1 MGDITGGFFDRI
13 GAMITQILF
22 WSFIGSVA
30 SLGGGIL
37 LALRKK
43 AFSHEQS
50 LLLISFAAGVLLS
63 TAFFDLL
70 PEAGINLSLPGVLA
84 GIIFLFLLEKFLWYH
99 HHDEEHEGHRR
110 TPVLIT
116 VGDTVHNF
124 IDGVVIAGTF
134 MVAPVTG
141 IVTALAVAAH
151 EIPHEMADFGV
162 LLTKGWARKK
172 VILVNLVSA
181 GASLI
186 GATLMYYLGRQTEG
200 TLPVLLSFSGGMFIY
215 LACSDLIP
223 ELHHGHAERKAD
235 SLWQL
240 VVFGVGIIIVLVLKG
255 WLQHI

>member
-1 MGDITGGFFDRI
+1 MI
-13 GAMITQILF
+13 GQILF
-22 WSFIGSVA
+22 WSFVGSVV

-70 PEAGINLSLPGVLA
+70 PEAGEKLSLVAVLG
-84 GIIFLFLLEKFLWYH
+84 GIVFLFLLEKFLWYH

-110 TPVLIT
+110 TPILIT

-134 MVAPVTG
+134 MVAPATG

-162 LLTKGWARKK
+162 LMTRGWARKK

-181 GASLI
+181 GTSLM
-186 GATLMYYLGRQTEG
+186 GAALMYYLRRQIEG
-200 TLPVLLSFSGGMFIY
+200 LLPALLSFSGGMFIY

-223 ELHHGHAERKAD
+223 ELHHGHAERKVD

-240 VVFGVGIIIVLVLKG
+240 ATFGMGIAVVWGLIRILEG
-255 WLQHI
+255 

>member
-1 MGDITGGFFDRI
+1 MGQI
-13 GAMITQILF
+13 GQILL

-43 AFSHEQS
+43 AFTHEQS
-50 LLLISFAAGVLLS
+50 LLLISFAAGVLLA

-70 PEAGINLSLPGVLA
+70 PEAIGQIGQLGQIGQIWGWTLA

-99 HHDEEHEGHRR
+99 HHDEEHEGHKR
-110 TPVLIT
+110 TPLLIT

-124 IDGVVIAGTF
+124 IDGVIIAGTF
-134 MVAPVTG
+134 LASPVTG

-172 VILVNLVSA
+172 VILVNLSSA
-181 GASLI
+181 GASLL
-186 GATLMYYLGRQTEG
+186 GAALMYYWGGRIEG
-200 TLPVLLSFSGGMFIY
+200 MLPILLSFSGGMFIY

-235 SLWQL
+235 SFWQMA
-240 VVFGVGIIIVLVLKG
+240 VFGVGIIIVLLLKQ

>member
-1 MGDITGGFFDRI
+1 MI
-13 GAMITQILF
+13 GQILF
-22 WSFIGSVA
+22 WSFVGSVV
-30 SLGGGIL
+30 SLIGGIL

-43 AFSHEQS
+43 AFTHEQS

-70 PEAGINLSLPGVLA
+70 PEAGADLSLGGVLL

-99 HHDEEHEGHRR
+99 HHDEEHKGHKR
-110 TPVLIT
+110 TPILIT

-134 MVAPVTG
+134 MVAPAIG

-162 LLTKGWARKK
+162 LLSKGWGRKK
-172 VILVNLVSA
+172 VIMVNLASA
-181 GASLI
+181 GASLL
-186 GATLMYYLGRQTEG
+186 GAVLMYSFGGRIEG
-200 TLPVLLSFSGGMFIY
+200 ILPILLSFSGGMFIY

-223 ELHHGHAERKAD
+223 ELHHGHEEKKSETLA
-235 SLWQL
+235 QL
-240 VVFGVGIIIVLVLKG
+240 VVFGMGVVVVWGLIRILEG
-255 WLQHI
+255 

>member
-1 MGDITGGFFDRI
+1 MI
-13 GAMITQILF
+13 GQILF
-22 WSFIGSVA
+22 WSFVGSVA

-70 PEAGINLSLPGVLA
+70 PEAGANLSLVGVLF

-134 MVAPVTG
+134 MVAPAAG

-172 VILVNLVSA
+172 VILVNLISA
-181 GASLI
+181 GTSLV
-186 GATLMYYLGRQTEG
+186 GAILMYYLGRQIEG
-200 TLPVLLSFSGGMFIY
+200 ILPVLLSFSGGMFIY

-223 ELHHGHAERKAD
+223 ELHHGHKERGVD
-235 SLWQL
+235 SLQQMA
-240 VVFGVGIIIVLVLKG
+240 VFGVGIIIVLVLRR

>member
-1 MGDITGGFFDRI
+1 MGGEQCREHVGVRSGSGVGSAAIYGIFGGDKKNWFWVFARSLVSGRSGWSGDLGIVTGNFSGRI
-13 GAMITQILF
+13 GAMIGQILF

-70 PEAGINLSLPGVLA
+70 PEAGEKLSLIGVLA

-134 MVAPVTG
+134 MVAPATG
-141 IVTALAVAAH
+141 IVTAMAVAAH

-172 VILVNLVSA
+172 
-181 GASLI
+181 
-186 GATLMYYLGRQTEG
+186 
-200 TLPVLLSFSGGMFIY
+200 
-215 LACSDLIP
+215 
-223 ELHHGHAERKAD
+223 
-235 SLWQL
+235 
-240 VVFGVGIIIVLVLKG
+240 
-255 WLQHI
+255 

>member
-1 MGDITGGFFDRI
+1 LGIASLSFSDRI
-13 GAMITQILF
+13 GAMIWQILF
-22 WSFIGSVA
+22 WSFVGSVA

-43 AFSHEQS
+43 AFTHEQS

-70 PEAGINLSLPGVLA
+70 PEAGSNLSLVWVLF

-110 TPVLIT
+110 TPILIT

-134 MVAPVTG
+134 LVSPATG
-141 IVTALAVAAH
+141 VVTALAVAAH

-172 VILVNLVSA
+172 VILVNVLSA
-181 GASLI
+181 GVSLV
-186 GATLMYYLGRQTEG
+186 GAIFMYSMGVRFTG
-200 TLPVLLSFSGGMFIY
+200 MLPYLLSFSGGMFIY

-223 ELHHGHAERKAD
+223 ELHHGHKEEKSETA
-235 SLWQL
+235 WQMI
-240 VVFGVGIIIVLVLKG
+240 VFVAGIAIVWGLIKVLEG
-255 WLQHI
+255 

>member
-1 MGDITGGFFDRI
+1 MI
-13 GAMITQILF
+13 GQILF

-70 PEAGINLSLPGVLA
+70 PEAGEKLSLIGVLA

-134 MVAPVTG
+134 MVAPATG
-141 IVTALAVAAH
+141 IVTAMAVAAH

-172 VILVNLVSA
+172 VILVNIVSA
-181 GASLI
+181 GTSLV
-186 GATLMYYLGRQTEG
+186 GAMLMYYLGGKIEG
-200 TLPVLLSFSGGMFIY
+200 MLPVLLSFSGGMFIY

-223 ELHHGHAERKAD
+223 ELHHGHAEKRSETLA
-235 SLWQL
+235 QMA
-240 VVFGVGIIIVLVLKG
+240 VFGAGIIIVLLLKR
-255 WLQHI
+255 WLQFI

>member
-1 MGDITGGFFDRI
+1 
-13 GAMITQILF
+13 MITQILF
-22 WSFIGSVA
+22 WSFMGSVV
-30 SLGGGIL
+30 SLIGGVL

-43 AFSHEQS
+43 MFTHEQS

-99 HHDEEHEGHRR
+99 HHDEEHEGHKR
-110 TPVLIT
+110 TPMLIT

-134 MVAPVTG
+134 MVAPATG
-141 IVTALAVAAH
+141 IITALAVAAH

-162 LLTKGWARKK
+162 LLSKGWARKK
-172 VILVNLVSA
+172 VILINLLSA
-181 GASLI
+181 GTSLV
-186 GATLMYYLGRQTEG
+186 GAILMYYWGGRING
-200 TLPVLLSFSGGMFIY
+200 ILPVLLSFSGGMFIY

-240 VVFGVGIIIVLVLKG
+240 VIFGVGIAVVWALVML
-255 WLQHI
+255 LS

>member
-1 MGDITGGFFDRI
+1 MI
-13 GAMITQILF
+13 GQILF

-30 SLGGGIL
+30 SLIGGIL

-70 PEAGINLSLPGVLA
+70 PEAGADLSLAGVLA

-134 MVAPVTG
+134 MVAPATG

-162 LLTKGWARKK
+162 LLSKGWGRKK
-172 VILVNLVSA
+172 VIMINLASA
-181 GASLI
+181 GVSLV
-186 GATLMYYLGRQTEG
+186 GATLMYYLGSKIEG
-200 TLPVLLSFSGGMFIY
+200 TLPALLSFSGGMFIY

-223 ELHHGHAERKAD
+223 ELHHGHSERKAD

-240 VVFGVGIIIVLVLKG
+240 AIFGVGIAVVWGLIKILEG
-255 WLQHI
+255 

>member
-1 MGDITGGFFDRI
+1 
-13 GAMITQILF
+13 MITQILF
-22 WSFIGSVA
+22 WSFMGSVV
-30 SLGGGIL
+30 SLIGGVL

-43 AFSHEQS
+43 MFTHEQS

-99 HHDEEHEGHRR
+99 HHDEEHEGHKR
-110 TPVLIT
+110 TPMLIT

-134 MVAPVTG
+134 MVAPATG
-141 IVTALAVAAH
+141 IITALAVAAH

-162 LLTKGWARKK
+162 LLSKGWARKK
-172 VILVNLVSA
+172 VILINLLSA
-181 GASLI
+181 GTSLV
-186 GATLMYYLGRQTEG
+186 GAILMYYWGGRING
-200 TLPVLLSFSGGMFIY
+200 ILPVLLSFSGGMFIY

-240 VVFGVGIIIVLVLKG
+240 AIFGVGIAVVWALVML
-255 WLQHI
+255 LS

>member
-1 MGDITGGFFDRI
+1 
-13 GAMITQILF
+13 MILAQILF
-22 WSFIGSVA
+22 WSFVGSVA

-43 AFSHEQS
+43 AFTHEQS
-50 LLLISFAAGVLLS
+50 LLLISFAAGVLLA

-70 PEAGINLSLPGVLA
+70 PEAGESLSLVGVLI

-124 IDGVVIAGTF
+124 IDGAVIAGTF
-134 MVAPVTG
+134 LASPVTG
-141 IVTALAVAAH
+141 VVTALAVAAH

-172 VILVNLVSA
+172 VILVNLLSA
-181 GASLI
+181 GVSLVGALCMYSI
-186 GATLMYYLGRQTEG
+186 GIKFTGM
-200 TLPVLLSFSGGMFIY
+200 LPYLLSFSGGMFIY

-223 ELHHGHAERKAD
+223 ELHHGHKERA
-235 SLWQL
+235 SESIWQMI
-240 VVFGVGIIIVLVLKG
+240 VFGAGIMIVLLLKQ

>member
-1 MGDITGGFFDRI
+1 MI
-13 GAMITQILF
+13 GQILF

-30 SLGGGIL
+30 SLIGGIL

-70 PEAGINLSLPGVLA
+70 PEAGADLSLAGVLA

-134 MVAPVTG
+134 MVAPATG

-151 EIPHEMADFGV
+151 EIPHEMADFGI
-162 LLTKGWARKK
+162 LLSKGWAKKK
-172 VILVNLVSA
+172 VILVNLISA
-181 GASLI
+181 GTSLV
-186 GATLMYYLGRQTEG
+186 GATLMYYLGSKIEG
-200 TLPVLLSFSGGMFIY
+200 MLPMLLSFSGGMFIY

-240 VVFGVGIIIVLVLKG
+240 AVFGAGIIIVLVLKG

>member
-1 MGDITGGFFDRI
+1 MGQI
-13 GAMITQILF
+13 GQILF
-22 WSFIGSVA
+22 WTTVGSVA

-70 PEAGINLSLPGVLA
+70 PEAIGQIGQVGPISQIWGWILGGV
-84 GIIFLFLLEKFLWYH
+84 IFLFLLEKFLWYH
-99 HHDEEHEGHRR
+99 HHDEEHEGHKR
-110 TPVLIT
+110 TPILIT

-134 MVAPVTG
+134 MAAPATG

-162 LLTKGWARKK
+162 LLTRGWARKK
-172 VILVNLVSA
+172 VIIVNLVSA
-181 GASLI
+181 GFSLV
-186 GATLMYYLGRQTEG
+186 GAMAMYALGHRIQG
-200 TLPVLLSFSGGMFIY
+200 LLPILLSFSAGMFIY

-223 ELHHGHAERKAD
+223 ELHHGHKERMAD
-235 SLWQL
+235 SIWQL
-240 VVFGVGIIIVLVLKG
+240 AVFGAGIVIVLLLKG
-255 WLQHI
+255 WLQYI

>member
-1 MGDITGGFFDRI
+1 MGQIS
-13 GAMITQILF
+13 QILI
-22 WSFIGSVA
+22 WTTVGSVA

-43 AFSHEQS
+43 AFTHEQS

-70 PEAGINLSLPGVLA
+70 PEAIGQIGQLGQIGQIWGWVLA

-99 HHDEEHEGHRR
+99 HHDEEHEGRQR
-110 TPVLIT
+110 TPILIT

-134 MVAPVTG
+134 MVAPATG

-162 LLTKGWARKK
+162 LLSKGWARKK
-172 VILVNLVSA
+172 VILVNLASA
-181 GASLI
+181 GASLV
-186 GATLMYYLGRQTEG
+186 GAVLMYSFGGRIEG
-200 TLPVLLSFSGGMFIY
+200 MLPVLLSFSGGMFIY

-223 ELHHGHAERKAD
+223 ELHHGHTEKKRETVAQMA
-235 SLWQL
+235 
-240 VVFGVGIIIVLVLKG
+240 VFGVGIIIVLVLKG

>member
-1 MGDITGGFFDRI
+1 MGQIS
-13 GAMITQILF
+13 QILI
-22 WSFIGSVA
+22 WTTVGSVA

-43 AFSHEQS
+43 AFTHEQS

-70 PEAGINLSLPGVLA
+70 PEAIGQIGQLGQIGQIWGWVLA

-99 HHDEEHEGHRR
+99 HHDEEHEGRQR
-110 TPVLIT
+110 TPILIT

-134 MVAPVTG
+134 MVAPATG

-162 LLTKGWARKK
+162 LLTRGWARKK
-172 VILVNLVSA
+172 VILINLASA
-181 GASLI
+181 GVSLL
-186 GATLMYYLGRQTEG
+186 GAVLMYYFGGRIEG
-200 TLPVLLSFSGGMFIY
+200 ILPILLSFSGGMFIY

-235 SLWQL
+235 NLWQM
-240 VVFGVGIIIVLVLKG
+240 VTFGVGIAVVRVLIVLLS
-255 WLQHI
+255 

>member
-1 MGDITGGFFDRI
+1 
-13 GAMITQILF
+13 MIWQILF

-43 AFSHEQS
+43 AFTHAQS
-50 LLLISFAAGVLLS
+50 LLLISFAAGVLLA

-70 PEAGINLSLPGVLA
+70 PEAIGQIGQISLIGQIG

-99 HHDEEHEGHRR
+99 HHDEEHEGHKR
-110 TPVLIT
+110 TPILIT

-134 MVAPVTG
+134 MVSPATG

-162 LLTKGWARKK
+162 LLTKGWAKKK
-172 VILVNLVSA
+172 VIFVNLASA
-181 GASLI
+181 GVSLL
-186 GATLMYYLGRQTEG
+186 GAVLMYYWGGKIEG
-200 TLPVLLSFSGGMFIY
+200 ILPILLSFSGGMFIY

-223 ELHHGHAERKAD
+223 ELHHGHTEKK
-235 SLWQL
+235 SETLGQM
-240 VVFGVGIIIVLVLKG
+240 VVFGVGIIIVLLLKE
-255 WLQHI
+255 WLQYI